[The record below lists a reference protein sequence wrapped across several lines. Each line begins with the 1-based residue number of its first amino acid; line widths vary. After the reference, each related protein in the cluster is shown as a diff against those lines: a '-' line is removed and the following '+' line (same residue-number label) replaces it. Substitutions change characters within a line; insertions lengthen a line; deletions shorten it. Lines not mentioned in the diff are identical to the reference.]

1 MKRKP
6 IFHWKITVF
15 YEARMTAKQIFPF
28 YMAVIAVIW
37 QLHTRAFVLLVH
49 YVIIIQT
56 NNAVEAA

>member
-1 MKRKP
+1 
-6 IFHWKITVF
+6 
-15 YEARMTAKQIFPF
+15 MTAKQIFPF